1 MSFERQFFQLN
12 SRIFGTSGIVGNL
25 FSLFLI
31 FSIKNSETNNFRSLL
46 ILYCCV
52 DISYC
57 IFHIWAQP
65 GFAIVDNV
73 YIYFSYSITEQ
84 TVFGKVLLAI
94 FAFLFIES
102 ITVLMTLFAVRFN
115 SIKNI
120 QSKSPQTS
128 IFLKIFIVL
137 SILIF
142 PSLYCLAI
150 FVLWEK
156 KGVTDEQMN
165 EIAQKLLE
173 TEHIVAFAVRTN
185 STDPTVIQSRKTFS
199 LAMLVI
205 LFEIS
210 AIIFC
215 GAYVSLSLRKISASD
230 KTRKLQKQIL
240 IYHVTQTAC
249 VFFCC
254 GFHVTL
260 FSITSSSGKSTD
272 IIGTISSAAL
282 VWFPTF
288 DFVILCSCLS
298 SYRNAIKRIYYA
310 LIGTGPIG
318 TSGTVSQMQTNN
330 HSIVTKM

>member
-25 FSLFLI
+25 FSLLLI
-31 FSIKNSETNNFRSLL
+31 FSVKNSETNNFRSLL

-73 YIYFSYSITEQ
+73 YIYFSYSIIEE

-102 ITVLMTLFAVRFN
+102 ITVLMTLFVVRFN
-115 SIKNI
+115 SMKNI
-120 QSKSPQTS
+120 QSKSPSTS
-128 IFLKIFIVL
+128 IFLKIFIIL
-137 SILIF
+137 SCLIF
-142 PSLYCLAI
+142 PTLYCLGI
-150 FVLWEK
+150 FALWEK
-156 KGVTDEQMN
+156 KGVSDGELS
-165 EIAQKLLE
+165 EIANKLLE
-173 TEHIVAFAVRTN
+173 TQNIIGFAARTN
-185 STDPTVIQSRKTFS
+185 STDPVVIQARKTFS
-199 LAMLVI
+199 LSLLII

-210 AIIFC
+210 VIIFC

-260 FSITSSSGKSTD
+260 FSISTSLHRSTD
-272 IIGTISSAAL
+272 IVGTISSAAL
-282 VWFPTF
+282 IWFPTF

-298 SYRNAIKRIYYA
+298 SYRKAIKRVYKA
-310 LIGTGPIG
+310 LTGTGKNAIG
-318 TSGTVSQMQTNN
+318 GPTSQTQSRSL
-330 HSIVTKM
+330 SIVTKM